1 MYDVVLALI
10 KLVLPCLAFLILVM
24 SMGFAIE
31 RFMHE
36 EDEE

>member
-10 KLVLPCLAFLILVM
+10 KLVLPCLAVLILVM
-24 SMGFAIE
+24 STGFVIE

-36 EDEE
+36 EDEN

>member
-1 MYDVVLALI
+1 MYNAVLAII

-24 SMGFAIE
+24 SLGFAIE

-36 EDEE
+36 EDEN

>member
-10 KLVLPCLAFLILVM
+10 KLVLPCLAVLILVM
-24 SMGFAIE
+24 SMGFVIE

-36 EDEE
+36 EDEN